1 MKYVHPSRDD
11 IYRST
16 LLLPSIIPGPF
27 ETLCALDT
35 CDRDM
40 IDKREEQ
47 RYFLPSAGRDRDSG
61 LAVIAFVMQRNF
73 AAMTANFP
81 RGFGAEA

>member
-1 MKYVHPSRDD
+1 
-11 IYRST
+11 
-16 LLLPSIIPGPF
+16 
-27 ETLCALDT
+27 
-35 CDRDM
+35 M
-40 IDKREEQ
+40 IDKREGQQ

-81 RGFGAEA
+81 RGIGAEA